1 MTAWRPG
8 APPLLVAL
16 LGVLLWIC
24 AALLA
29 ARGDWGVV
37 LGALLG
43 ALGLALI
50 VPGLIIE
57 SRARSRLT
65 AALRSAAAGDAPNS
79 TPDDPALAA
88 AVRAV
93 SDGVRTSLELLGQS
107 QAERSQF
114 EHALSAA
121 GDVVIALDAADRIA
135 YLNPAAQAALSPA
148 EGVSPARVGAPLIEV
163 IVDPELYAAVE
174 RAQRDGA
181 AQSLAI
187 QRGDRHYRAA
197 IAPLGDG
204 GPWSVVLALH
214 DLTEL
219 HDAELARRDFFT
231 NASHELRT
239 PLATISAAA
248 ETLERA
254 RDAADAGRFREII
267 QVEAERM
274 SQLVEEML
282 ALARLES
289 GLAQPD
295 VHSIELGPLLDG
307 AVERMRPQAERK
319 DIEIVCA
326 ADDVTIHADADLVQ
340 RAALNLIQ
348 NAVKFTSTGGTV
360 EVFTTLD
367 MGPDTGAATQPATEP
382 DTEPVM
388 VWIHVRDTGVGV
400 EPAEQGRVFQ
410 RFYRADRART
420 LLTGG
425 GAGLGLAVVRHIAE
439 IHGGSVELQSEV
451 GVGST
456 FSFCVPVAQLT

>member
-1 MTAWRPG
+1 M
-8 APPLLVAL
+8 
-16 LGVLLWIC
+16 
-24 AALLA
+24 
-29 ARGDWGVV
+29 
-37 LGALLG
+37 
-43 ALGLALI
+43 
-50 VPGLIIE
+50 
-57 SRARSRLT
+57 
-65 AALRSAAAGDAPNS
+65 
-79 TPDDPALAA
+79 
-88 AVRAV
+88 
-93 SDGVRTSLELLGQS
+93 
-107 QAERSQF
+107 
-114 EHALSAA
+114 
-121 GDVVIALDAADRIA
+121 IALDAADRIA
-135 YLNPAAQAALSPA
+135 YLNPSAQAALSPA

-295 VHSIELGPLLDG
+295 VHSIELAPLLDG
-307 AVERMRPQAERK
+307 AVERMRPQAG
-319 DIEIVCA
+319 A
-326 ADDVTIHADADLVQ
+326 Q
-340 RAALNLIQ
+340 RHRDRLRRGRRSRSTPTPTSCSAPRSTWIQ

-367 MGPDTGAATQPATEP
+367 MEPATEP

>member
-1 MTAWRPG
+1 M
-8 APPLLVAL
+8 
-16 LGVLLWIC
+16 
-24 AALLA
+24 
-29 ARGDWGVV
+29 
-37 LGALLG
+37 
-43 ALGLALI
+43 
-50 VPGLIIE
+50 
-57 SRARSRLT
+57 
-65 AALRSAAAGDAPNS
+65 
-79 TPDDPALAA
+79 
-88 AVRAV
+88 
-93 SDGVRTSLELLGQS
+93 
-107 QAERSQF
+107 
-114 EHALSAA
+114 
-121 GDVVIALDAADRIA
+121 
-135 YLNPAAQAALSPA
+135 
-148 EGVSPARVGAPLIEV
+148 
-163 IVDPELYAAVE
+163 
-174 RAQRDGA
+174 
-181 AQSLAI
+181 
-187 QRGDRHYRAA
+187 
-197 IAPLGDG
+197 
-204 GPWSVVLALH
+204 VLALH

-319 DIEIVCA
+319 EIEIVCA
-326 ADDVTIHADADLVQ
+326 ANDVTIQADADLVQ

-367 MGPDTGAATQPATEP
+367 TGPDMGPDTEP
-382 DTEPVM
+382 GM